1 MPFFNMFKSRRARA
15 TSLPRAPERYLHES
29 EVYNQASAY
38 GPHTTSGFGR
48 PARPAQPHAGFRA
61 QRFPSDGSSFSNSVP
76 DRYAESQAN
85 DESWYNVEH
94 PDYSGH
100 RGPRDRDPDE
110 FSYSEEGDRHSDG
123 TVTGTG
129 VPIHTLS
136 ESTGT
141 GLESP
146 VPTVHRQ
153 GSPQSSS
160 RMYEQFARPPRVPA
174 DVTRLDL
181 HEGIEG
187 GYDRHRR
194 GQGRTVTVI
203 AITRTD
209 SHPSMPSSSPGM
221 NVIFRDEYGN
231 ELKRVGDFSSS
242 GGDTSD
248 LDSYDEAPV
257 ELTDERGRVVYKRV
271 GCDYPPR
278 GKTGENYTDDGSD
291 VTEATYRPQVV
302 HLGQYV
308 SNGRSAIPRGP
319 SPITISLDRRG
330 YHKHI
335 QLDPSEDGSYGAAQ
349 ETDRSFSPRLS
360 HTRSE
365 SVSYSSL
372 PPSIRSSF

>member
-1 MPFFNMFKSRRARA
+1 
-15 TSLPRAPERYLHES
+15 
-29 EVYNQASAY
+29 
-38 GPHTTSGFGR
+38 
-48 PARPAQPHAGFRA
+48 
-61 QRFPSDGSSFSNSVP
+61 
-76 DRYAESQAN
+76 
-85 DESWYNVEH
+85 VEH

-194 GQGRTVTVI
+194 GAPLPASSNSLHRAASQNRQAHRAGSHRHGHHHHPHRQPSQHAFQVCVRVCSFERRTHFHDPTKNNTNRI
-203 AITRTD
+203 RHTC
-209 SHPSMPSSSPGM
+209 M
-221 NVIFRDEYGN
+221 FQ
-231 ELKRVGDFSSS
+231 
-242 GGDTSD
+242 
-248 LDSYDEAPV
+248 
-257 ELTDERGRVVYKRV
+257 LTAV
-271 GCDYPPR
+271 
-278 GKTGENYTDDGSD
+278 
-291 VTEATYRPQVV
+291 AQPQM
-302 HLGQYV
+302 
-308 SNGRSAIPRGP
+308 
-319 SPITISLDRRG
+319 
-330 YHKHI
+330 
-335 QLDPSEDGSYGAAQ
+335 
-349 ETDRSFSPRLS
+349 
-360 HTRSE
+360 
-365 SVSYSSL
+365 
-372 PPSIRSSF
+372 